1 MLKIRRFLEYHQ
13 CCSCGFE
20 FLSQNV
26 MKINNKEYICRNCRM
41 ENCYSTKNSAI
52 HGKKT
57 SISFSF
63 EFETGS
69 RNPELYELQKYDF
82 IGCSD
87 GSIAGSEW
95 KSPIYYNRKIFHNV
109 CRKINKFAKFVDR
122 SCGTHLHVATD
133 YKHLM
138 EKYKNELFQP
148 ILNEMKSHREQT
160 IRFWGRYFGH
170 YCEATLYDG
179 YRYNAFNTVSSVQ
192 TLEFRL
198 LKFRNAEQYIRAC
211 DFCIDTTKYIN
222 AFIGREGFDSEQAKK
237 IGNIIAQKYKE
248 VVKNV

>member
-1 MLKIRRFLEYHQ
+1 
-13 CCSCGFE
+13 
-20 FLSQNV
+20 
-26 MKINNKEYICRNCRM
+26 
-41 ENCYSTKNSAI
+41 
-52 HGKKT
+52 
-57 SISFSF
+57 
-63 EFETGS
+63 
-69 RNPELYELQKYDF
+69 
-82 IGCSD
+82 
-87 GSIAGSEW
+87 
-95 KSPIYYNRKIFHNV
+95 
-109 CRKINKFAKFVDR
+109 
-122 SCGTHLHVATD
+122 
-133 YKHLM
+133 M

-148 ILNEMKSHREQT
+148 ILNEMKSNREQT
-160 IRFWGRYFGH
+160 IKFWGRYFGY
-170 YCEATLYDG
+170 YCEATLQDR